1 MIDKVMPGPI
11 HGSPCLKEA
20 VCIHTRKIYDS
31 CRLKEC
37 MQDLRVYM
45 TRCSQEILDRA
56 VSVKARSVELLWVYI
71 DVEPVAFNKGFYN
84 LEARFFYRVT
94 ADAYTGVGRPY
105 EITGVTSY
113 SKRII
118 LYGGEGGARIFSS
131 TYVPGAADVQ
141 NPEKGNMPQ
150 ATVEVVAPILLASS
164 VTDPSCSCVCNNNGC
179 GCTCDSDCGEPP
191 AEVCGCF
198 NDELILDCDGK
209 RLYVTIG
216 QFGIIRLERDSQL
229 LIPSYDFCLPQKDC
243 SCVDGGVSGSEDPCT
258 VFAGLNFPTAEFFPG
273 AENCGCNG

>member
-20 VCIHTRKIYDS
+20 VCIHTSKIYDS

-37 MQDLRVYM
+37 MQDLRVHM
-45 TRCSQEILDRA
+45 TRCSQEILEKA
-56 VSVKARSVELLWVYI
+56 VSVKARGVELLWVYI
-71 DVEPVAFNKGFYN
+71 DVEPVAFNKGFFN

-105 EITGVTSY
+105 EITGVATY

-118 LYGGEGGARIFSS
+118 LYGGEGSVRVFSS

-150 ATVEVVAPILLASS
+150 ATVEVVPPILLASR
-164 VTDPSCSCVCNNNGC
+164 VVEAAACGC
-179 GCTCDSDCGEPP
+179 GNTCGCDCDCECCDPP
-191 AEVCGCF
+191 AAVCGCF
-198 NDELILDCDGK
+198 DDELLMECEGK

-243 SCVDGGVSGSEDPCT
+243 SCVGGGVSGSEDPCT
-258 VFAGLNFPTAEFFPG
+258 VFEGISFPTSEFFPG
-273 AENCGCNG
+273 ADGCGCN